1 MTSGLVYRLLSTL
14 DADNVDP
21 PSSSGSGWIL
31 IIQRTESSGGVP
43 PRRSAPSGRDSG
55 ALTDVNV
62 AIFVEPVDDDG
73 EDEANVAG
81 VVVS

>member
-1 MTSGLVYRLLSTL
+1 MTSGVVYSLLSTL
-14 DADNVDP
+14 DADNVEP
-21 PSSSGSGWIL
+21 PTPSESGSIL

-43 PRRSAPSGRDSG
+43 PRHSAPSGRDSG

-62 AIFVEPVDDDG
+62 AIFVEPVDDEG
-73 EDEANVAG
+73 EDEADVAG

>member
-1 MTSGLVYRLLSTL
+1 MTCGVVNSLLSTL
-14 DADNVDP
+14 DADSVEP
-21 PSSSGSGWIL
+21 PSPSESGSIL

-43 PRRSAPSGRDSG
+43 PRRPPPSGSG

-62 AIFVEPVDDDG
+62 AIFVEPVDDEG
-73 EDEANVAG
+73 EDEADVAG